1 MRDAIHFL
9 YEKNVLGAPIADV
22 LESSDDSNAISR
34 RFSDQY
40 VGFIDFASM
49 VLWSLEVNHGC

>member
-9 YEKNVLGAPIADV
+9 YEKNVFGAPITDV